1 MMAKKN
7 KNDHRF
13 ARGICDAL
21 RSGQK
26 EAIEKVYNRFHQL
39 FLLFAIK
46 RLQGFSNHAEH
57 DALSVLDDFWVEL
70 LPGEYICKYDGGGTL
85 KNYLM
90 MRLKDRIIDQIR
102 RLIQPLPDVPPPPRP
117 DPRNIREVRKLLNR
131 SLLELAEKYPT
142 DAHYIK
148 MYLDGMTY
156 KEMAEVELAGASP
169 DEETV
174 RKKANAIKVQFTRKG
189 TGSLIRFKE
198 ILIRNMAED
207 GYDKWDLLRSS
218 KML

>member
-1 MMAKKN
+1 MRK
-7 KNDHRF
+7 
-13 ARGICDAL
+13 
-21 RSGQK
+21 GQK
-26 EAIEKVYNRFHQL
+26 EAIEKVYNRFHQM

-46 RLQGFSNHAEH
+46 RLQPFSIHVEH
-57 DALSVLDDFWVEL
+57 DALSVLDDFWIEL
-70 LPGEYICKYDGGGTL
+70 LSGEYICKYDGGGTL

-90 MRLKDRIIDQIR
+90 IRLKDRVTDQIR
-102 RLIQPLPDVPPPPRP
+102 RLIRENSNLPPPPMS
-117 DPRNIREVRKLLNR
+117 DPFDTQEIRELLNR
-131 SLLELAEKYPT
+131 SLLELEEDFPT
-142 DAHYIK
+142 DAYYIK

-156 KEMAEVELAGASP
+156 KEMAEVKLASVRP
-169 DEETV
+169 DEETI

-207 GYDKWDLLRSS
+207 GFDKWDLLQSS